1 MQINKNIVLST
12 LLMII
17 CLSVTATAQT
27 TVTDEEVKTQLKMV
41 NEIEFLRNS
50 NKLLSDTKLNLESTV
65 KLQTSVIELKDK
77 QLSLLLEVVSQ
88 YEKLREAYVAQID
101 FQKTVIENDRDII
114 KNQSAISKKS
124 KILDSIKSV
133 FLALLGVVVGR
144 VGI

>member
-1 MQINKNIVLST
+1 
-12 LLMII
+12 MII